1 MKGKMTS
8 FRIVAPL
15 KVERQELDIPQLE
28 SYEVLVE
35 VIATGICTTDV
46 ELYDGSMSYYRD
58 GLSKMPL
65 TAGHEWVGT
74 IAEVGS
80 EVKNVKVG
88 DLVVGDI
95 SIGCGK
101 CKNCKKG
108 KYHLCSNRTEL
119 GVIRYDG
126 SMAQYLKTEGKNVYI
141 VPENVSPDKAA
152 LCEPLATV
160 LYAARRTGIE
170 PGDNVIV
177 YGDGP
182 IGLLNAQLSKY
193 CGAAKVAVVARKE
206 LHRHLVEDKWGMKL
220 INNKEENVEKTILEY
235 FGDYADVV
243 FEDTGNPDVINDA
256 VHMTAPGGRL
266 CALSLTGKDHI
277 PFALEYV
284 TSRDITVYGVLA
296 SPNSF
301 GPALNMMATGN
312 LDLDPIIS
320 HRFDFEETPDALE
333 FARTSHGQG
342 RIKVLIENKDLMKK
356 YTK

>member
-1 MKGKMTS
+1 MQGKMHS
-8 FRIVAPL
+8 FRIVEPL
-15 KVERQELDIPQLE
+15 KVEDQMIDIPQLE
-28 SYEVLVE
+28 PHEVLVK

-46 ELYDGSMSYYRD
+46 ELYDGSMSYYRS

-65 TAGHEWVGT
+65 TAGHEWSGT

-80 EVKNVKVG
+80 AVTNVQVG

-101 CKNCKKG
+101 CKNCKRG

-126 SMAQYLKTEGKNVYI
+126 SMAEYLKTEGKNVYK
-141 VPENVSPDKAA
+141 VPEGVPPDKAA

-160 LYAARRTGIE
+160 LYAVRRTGIE
-170 PGDNVIV
+170 PGDNVV
-177 YGDGP
+177 VFGDGP
-182 IGLLNAQLSKY
+182 IGLLNAQLCAC

-206 LHRHLVEDKWGMKL
+206 LHRELIEKKWGLKL
-220 INNKEENVEKTILEY
+220 YNSSTCDVIEAVRAD
-235 FGDYADVV
+235 FGDFADVV
-243 FEDTGNPDVINDA
+243 FEDTGNPAVINTA
-256 VHMTAPGGRL
+256 IHMTAPGGRL
-266 CALSLTGKDHI
+266 CALSLTGKDTVQLE
-277 PFALEYV
+277 LEYI

-301 GPALNMMATGN
+301 APALDMMASGK

-320 HRFDFEETPDALE
+320 HRFAFEQTPEALE

-342 RIKVLIENKDLMKK
+342 RIKVLIEKRD
-356 YTK
+356 